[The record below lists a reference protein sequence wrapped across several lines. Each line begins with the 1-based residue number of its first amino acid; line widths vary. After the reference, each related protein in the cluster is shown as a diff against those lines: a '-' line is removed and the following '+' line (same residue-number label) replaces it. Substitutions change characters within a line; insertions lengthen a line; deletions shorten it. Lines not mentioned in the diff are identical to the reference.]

1 MNTTRYLCQWLVG
14 GVLGACL
21 WSSGIT
27 PVQAQEPEK
36 LRQARLT
43 IDQLQEELDSV
54 KVQIDFLDLKVRD
67 SRDHVRRLEEKSRAQ
82 KARVAELQKQLDA
95 LASESVELSDQIA
108 HLQQEISR
116 GESRSESILQRFRAR
131 LRHLHKMRQ
140 GTLLTSIFSASDLN
154 TFLNRYQMI
163 RYLLQHDRELL
174 AELQKVRAKLIEDID
189 LRKRKQDRLSE
200 VAQLAE
206 KNRDALQ
213 VESTSL
219 SAMLQSL
226 LLERQVFLARQ
237 KKLKQ
242 TYAQLEGELSRIEKS
257 RQADPVRFD
266 EEVSR
271 KPDVVKPATNP
282 VVTPPDRPPRPI
294 AEPPSTNPDAPPDL
308 QAAVSA
314 AARFQWPLPMAASS
328 LPADAD
334 SANWLDLPIGVDT
347 EIKAAGAGKVYFKGP
362 LGQFGNTVILAHRQ
376 GFTTLYG
383 NLDELW
389 VGLHQVVDPGE
400 VLGMIRG
407 GSGKPLRFE
416 IRFGGKAQTPL
427 KYLPPLK

>member
-1 MNTTRYLCQWLVG
+1 MNVTRYLRHGLIG
-14 GVLGACL
+14 GMIGACL
-21 WSSGIT
+21 FSVGVL
-27 PVQAQEPEK
+27 PVRAQEPDK
-36 LRQARLT
+36 LRQARRT

-67 SRDHVRRLEEKSRAQ
+67 SRDHVRRLEEKSRTQ
-82 KARVAELQKQLDA
+82 KARVTELQSQIEA

-108 HLQQEISR
+108 GLQQEITR
-116 GESRSESILQRFRAR
+116 GENRSESILQRFRAR

-174 AELQKVRAKLIEDID
+174 AELQKVRAKLLEDID
-189 LRKRKQDRLSE
+189 LKKRKQDRLSE
-200 VAQLAE
+200 VVRLTE

-242 TYAQLEGELSRIEKS
+242 TYAQLEGELGRIEKT
-257 RQADPVRFD
+257 READPDKFD
-266 EEVSR
+266 EEVTR
-271 KPDVVKPATNP
+271 KPGGGRPTPEPPGGAPEPPVRPVAVPPATG
-282 VVTPPDRPPRPI
+282 
-294 AEPPSTNPDAPPDL
+294 SDAPPDL
-308 QAAVSA
+308 QAATA
-314 AARFQWPLPMAASS
+314 GATRFQWPFAVAASA
-328 LPADAD
+328 LPADA
-334 SANWLDLPIGVDT
+334 AAINWLDLSIGADT

-362 LGQFGNTVILAHRQ
+362 LGQFGNTIILAHRQ

-400 VLGMIRG
+400 VIGMIRA

-416 IRFGGKAQTPL
+416 IRFGGKAQNPM
-427 KYLPPLK
+427 KYLPPLR